1 MSNLVNYNKDGLELV
16 IDTQTGETFASASA
30 IARMVSTGDK
40 TIQATQII
48 RYGETLKKALTET
61 DTKIAEIVT
70 NTGLKTVTLY
80 NERAIREFAKKYNP
94 DLLDKFAEAG
104 IRVFLHQLAGYEVK
118 STAIEQQTP
127 PPRQLPPQRDTIEY
141 IEATQNLEKL
151 KGSIPHALYQVMLDR
166 LGDELL
172 TLNSQKQLPEPKE
185 RWLGLAQKA
194 EELGFNVN
202 SSNRVKLGFYGT
214 KQADRLSRKQEERLC
229 NGMSRPI
236 WVYLDTKE
244 LETVIREFFAI
255 EQLG

>member
-1 MSNLVNYNKDGLELV
+1 MSNLTNYNKDGLELV
-16 IDTQTGETFASASA
+16 IDTQTGEAFATIRAT
-30 IARMVSTGDK
+30 ARMVDKGESTLRDYL
-40 TIQATQII
+40 TA
-48 RYGETLKKALTET
+48 RNLETKSAEVLTT
-61 DTKIAEIVT
+61 
-70 NTGLKTVTLY
+70 TGLKTARLLSEEQIVEVVTKYKPELL
-80 NERAIREFAKKYNP
+80 AKFAK
-94 DLLDKFAEAG
+94 LG
-104 IRVFLHQLAGYEVK
+104 VRVFLHQLAGYEVK

-172 TLNSQKQLPEPKE
+172 TLNSQKQLPEPRE